1 MSSWFWECVASVWRL
16 LPRLVLRRRGLMRGW
31 QRWWKRGTVRDGS
44 CWWTQS
50 GTLCLHLL
58 VESLTES
65 LELAALDE
73 SVSWLLFAVLVDVK
87 VFGAWTVQKVI
98 R

>member
-1 MSSWFWECVASVWRL
+1 L
-16 LPRLVLRRRGLMRGW
+16 LSRLVLYNRVLMRGW
-31 QRWWKRGTVRDGS
+31 QRWWQRGAVRDGS

-50 GTLCLHLL
+50 GAFCLHLL
-58 VESLTES
+58 LESLTES

-73 SVSWLLFAVLVDVK
+73 GIGGLLSVVLVDVK
-87 VFGAWTVQKVI
+87 MLGARAVQKVI

>member
-1 MSSWFWECVASVWRL
+1 MKLC
-16 LPRLVLRRRGLMRGW
+16 RRGLMRGW
-31 QRWWKRGTVRDGS
+31 QWWWKRGTVRDS
-44 CWWTQS
+44 PCWWAQS
-50 GTLCLHLL
+50 RTLCLHLL

-73 SVSWLLFAVLVDVK
+73 SVSWLFFAVLVDVK
-87 VFGAWTVQKVI
+87 VFGARTVQKVP

>member
-1 MSSWFWECVASVWRL
+1 M
-16 LPRLVLRRRGLMRGW
+16 
-31 QRWWKRGTVRDGS
+31 
-44 CWWTQS
+44 
-50 GTLCLHLL
+50 HLL

-73 SVSWLLFAVLVDVK
+73 IMGWLLFAILVDIK
-87 VFGAWTVQKVI
+87 VFGARTVQKVV